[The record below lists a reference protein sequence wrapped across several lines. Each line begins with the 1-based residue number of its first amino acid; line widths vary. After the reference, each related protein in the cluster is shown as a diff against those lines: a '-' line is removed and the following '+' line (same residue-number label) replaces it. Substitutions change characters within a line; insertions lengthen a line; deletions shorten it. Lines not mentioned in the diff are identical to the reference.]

1 MKVTASS
8 LQRPPI
14 SIPSTTS
21 RARPAP
27 VSSGYV
33 RAFARRA
40 MRNAAAAVLP

>member
-8 LQRPPI
+8 LQRPPV
-14 SIPSTTS
+14 SIPSITS